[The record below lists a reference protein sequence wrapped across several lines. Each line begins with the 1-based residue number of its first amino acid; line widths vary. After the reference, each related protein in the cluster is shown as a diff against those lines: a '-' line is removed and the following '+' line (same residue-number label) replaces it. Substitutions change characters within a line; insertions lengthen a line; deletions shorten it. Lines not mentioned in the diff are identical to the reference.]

1 MIVTMKDATWLTHGL
16 GIRYLLLNEQ
26 QLEHPQL
33 HINKF
38 LDISLK

>member
-1 MIVTMKDATWLTHGL
+1 MIVTVKDAIWVTHGL
-16 GIRYLLLNEQ
+16 GIKYLLLNEQ

-38 LDISLK
+38 FDISFK